1 MIKEQ
6 LSQIKNTALAALE
19 GIESLEGLE
28 AFRVKYLG
36 KKGELTAVLSQMGKL
51 SPEERPAVGQAANEV
66 RGIIENGI
74 KSRKEE
80 LSKKALEE
88 KLRSEKIDVTLPGK
102 ELRVGKKHPLSI
114 VLDEIKDAFVS
125 LGYSIVSGPEVEY
138 DYYNFEA
145 LNIPKFHPARDSQDT
160 FYFSPE
166 MLLRSQTSC
175 VQVRTMEK
183 IKPPIKIIAPGRVY
197 RIDEIDAT
205 HSPIFHQIEG
215 LVVDKGIN
223 MSHLKDSLD
232 VIAKK
237 LYGENAKTRIRP
249 DYFPF
254 TEPSCEISV
263 TCFKCGGKGCAFCKD
278 EGYIEIGGA
287 GMVNPKVLEGCG
299 IDPDEYS
306 GFAFGMGLE
315 RLVMQRYKITD
326 IRMLFEDDVRFLE
339 NF

>member
-1 MIKEQ
+1 M
-6 LSQIKNTALAALE
+6 
-19 GIESLEGLE
+19 
-28 AFRVKYLG
+28 
-36 KKGELTAVLSQMGKL
+36 
-51 SPEERPAVGQAANEV
+51 
-66 RGIIENGI
+66 
-74 KSRKEE
+74 
-80 LSKKALEE
+80 
-88 KLRSEKIDVTLPGK
+88 
-102 ELRVGKKHPLSI
+102 
-114 VLDEIKDAFVS
+114 
-125 LGYSIVSGPEVEY
+125 
-138 DYYNFEA
+138 
-145 LNIPKFHPARDSQDT
+145 
-160 FYFSPE
+160 
-166 MLLRSQTSC
+166 
-175 VQVRTMEK
+175 
-183 IKPPIKIIAPGRVY
+183 IAPGRVY

-223 MSHLKDSLD
+223 MSHLKDSLN

-237 LYGENAKTRIRP
+237 LYGANAETRIRP

-263 TCFKCGGKGCAFCKD
+263 TCFNCGGSGCSFCKD

-299 IDPDEYS
+299 IDPEEYS

-326 IRMLFEDDVRFLE
+326 IRMLFENDVRFLR